1 METLYELEI
10 NGHTIVSTYNIHE
23 FLTARKS
30 ALMALTIVGIN
41 YDSYTIKGELSAS
54 CYFLERVHTK
64 A

>member
-1 METLYELEI
+1 METLYELHI

-23 FLTARKS
+23 YLTARKS
-30 ALMALTIVGIN
+30 ALMALTIAGIN
-41 YDSYTIKGELSAS
+41 YDSCTIKGEISAS